1 MVESLLKGCDSI
13 FDWIGDLLAGI
24 GEAIGN
30 AISGV
35 FREISNSIFGIFIRW
50 LYETIFN
57 ALADFF
63 TLMSGM
69 GAKLFDLSWIQAAL
83 KFFRLFGWGLF
94 VVGIAVAVFEF
105 ATEYQSYGRTNI
117 KSLLLNIL
125 KGFFAVNLF
134 TTVPVEL
141 YKFTITLQNIFSKDL
156 TGVFANE
163 QSGVDEL
170 AIGVL
175 NMYSPTMI
183 GNTTLFW
190 LLLIIA
196 LGYCVIKVFFSN
208 IKRGG
213 ILLTQISVGTLYMF
227 SIPRGYGDG
236 FTQWIKQIIA
246 LCLTTFMQTTLLF
259 LGLLTWKA
267 DLLLGLGIM
276 LAANEV
282 PRIAQAFGLD
292 TSVKMSMMS
301 IMHTTTTAVN
311 MVKAVVKK

>member
-1 MVESLLKGCDSI
+1 M
-13 FDWIGDLLAGI
+13 FDWISDLLSGI
-24 GEAIGN
+24 GESIGN

-35 FREISNSIFGIFIRW
+35 FREISNSIFGIFINW
-50 LYETIFN
+50 LYELVFN

-69 GAKLFDLSWIQAAL
+69 GAKLFELSWIKSAL
-83 KFFRLFGWGLF
+83 EFFRLFGWGLF
-94 VVGIAVAVFEF
+94 VVGIVVAIFEF
-105 ATEYQSYGRTNI
+105 ATEYQSYGRANI
-117 KSLLLNIL
+117 KGVLLNIL
-125 KGFFAVNLF
+125 KGFFAVSLF
-134 TTVPVEL
+134 AVLPVEL

-156 TGVFANE
+156 AGVF
-163 QSGVDEL
+163 SGEATGIEGL
-170 AIGVL
+170 ARSVL
-175 NMYSPTMI
+175 NLYSPLGLGHI
-183 GNTTLFW
+183 SLFY

-236 FTQWIKQIIA
+236 FTQWIKQVVA

-259 LGLLTWKA
+259 LGLMTWKT
-267 DLLLGLGIM
+267 DLLLGIGIM

-282 PRIAQAFGLD
+282 PRIAMSFGLD
-292 TSVKMSMMS
+292 TSIKMNMMS
-301 IMHTTTTAVN
+301 VVHTTSTAIN
-311 MVKAVVKK
+311 MARAVVKK